1 MNGNNVVSIC
11 NNTIADT
18 AGTSRILCDL
28 DSIDISHMESKAGVF
43 LNFLKRLSWMLE
55 KIGMLGYLINVYFWI
70 LSNLTLSLSETVRN
84 IMGYRFRFFLFNRIL
99 IASITYMESHNIL
112 SIYN

>member
-43 LNFLKRLSWMLE
+43 
-55 KIGMLGYLINVYFWI
+55 
-70 LSNLTLSLSETVRN
+70 
-84 IMGYRFRFFLFNRIL
+84 
-99 IASITYMESHNIL
+99 
-112 SIYN
+112 